1 MRTKAMTKEEQE
13 YYSSKTPIAVYPV
26 SNWGGVE
33 ILDILY
39 GTDDYVVC
47 RYNFGEPEKKLHRV
61 KVQHNKGGIP
71 FIFLDGSYVRLDE
84 CLAV

>member
-1 MRTKAMTKEEQE
+1 MTKQE
-13 YYSSKTPIAVYPV
+13 MNQYKDREPIAVYPM

-39 GTDDYVVC
+39 GIDDYVVC

-61 KVQHNKGGIP
+61 KIQHTKGGIP
-71 FIFLDGSYVRLDE
+71 FIYVDGGYVRLDE